1 MILVDTSVWVGH
13 LKAGDAE
20 LTSLL
25 NSGKVFVH
33 PLVTAEIALGSL
45 KSRSPV
51 LDLLDDLPQST
62 VATTG
67 EVRSFIEAQSLYSR
81 GIGFVDVSLLA
92 SCLLST
98 DTKIWTRD
106 KKLAR
111 TAIDLNVDYTH
122 SQH

>member
-1 MILVDTSVWVGH
+1 MIVVDTSVWVGH

-25 NSGKVFVH
+25 NSGKVYGH

-45 KSRSPV
+45 KSRDLV
-51 LDLLDDLPQST
+51 LDLFDDLPQAI
-62 VATTG
+62 VATTD

-92 SCLLST
+92 SCLLSA

-111 TAIDLNVDYTH
+111 TAIDLNVEYTP

>member
-25 NSGKVFVH
+25 NSGKVFGH

-106 KKLAR
+106 KKLTR